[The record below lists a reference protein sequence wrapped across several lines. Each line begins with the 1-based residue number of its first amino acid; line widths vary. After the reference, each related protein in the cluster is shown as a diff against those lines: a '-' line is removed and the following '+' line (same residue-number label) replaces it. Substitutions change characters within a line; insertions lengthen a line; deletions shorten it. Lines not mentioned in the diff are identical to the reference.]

1 MRWVRYAPDDR
12 SHHFQPTRDASVHAG
27 GAHMLK
33 KFLSVLFGTAIAA
46 SSAAADRWVEGGL
59 YVTEQE
65 PGRFVP
71 LKVLK
76 VDERGVH
83 VRVYSNVF
91 RAPPKTIDE
100 STLYM
105 AGVDRRDDEP
115 LGMGHLPIS
124 KASFS
129 GWNARFVQQS
139 SVTAEELEGYDM
151 WRDAEGGY
159 F

>member
-1 MRWVRYAPDDR
+1 
-12 SHHFQPTRDASVHAG
+12 
-27 GAHMLK
+27 MLK
-33 KFLSVLFGTAIAA
+33 RFLAVLFGTAIAA
-46 SSAAADRWVEGGL
+46 SAPAADRWVEGGL

-65 PGRFVP
+65 SGRFVP
-71 LKVLK
+71 LKILK
-76 VDERGVH
+76 VDEQGVH

-91 RAPPKTIDE
+91 RAPPRTIDE

-105 AGVDRRDDEP
+105 AGMDRRDDER

-124 KASFS
+124 RASFS
-129 GWNARFVQQS
+129 DWNVRFVQQS
-139 SVTAEELEGYDM
+139 SVSAEELEGYNM